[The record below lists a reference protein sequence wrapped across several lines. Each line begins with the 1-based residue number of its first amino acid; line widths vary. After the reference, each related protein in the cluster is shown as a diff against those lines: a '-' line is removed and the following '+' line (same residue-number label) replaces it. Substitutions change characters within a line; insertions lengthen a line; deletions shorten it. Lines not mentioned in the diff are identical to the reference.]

1 MRNKENVIRLC
12 EKIEG
17 LQQQLLFILKRPNAD
32 VEEFRQIIEKTKDEA
47 TNIRMFVDREE
58 DSL

>member
-17 LQQQLLFILKRPNAD
+17 LQQQLLFILKRPNANI
-32 VEEFRQIIEKTKDEA
+32 EEFREIIEKTKDVA
-47 TNIRMFVDREE
+47 TNMRQFVEREQ
-58 DSL
+58 DTM

>member
-17 LQQQLLFILKRPNAD
+17 LQQQLLFILKRPNASAD
-32 VEEFRQIIEKTKDEA
+32 EFRSIIEKTKEET
-47 TNIRMFVDREE
+47 TNLRQFVEREE
-58 DSL
+58 GTM